1 METEKVKKGRIE
13 KIVNIIKFALIVL
26 AISIFACQPY
36 LNNML
41 IYTHDLGYHLNR
53 IMEISKNLDI
63 KVFPSLIHSGLLNN
77 LGYANSIFYPEIFI
91 YIPAILMSL
100 FNLHVLT
107 VYKIF
112 LIMITFFTFITT
124 YISAKGIFKKKQAA
138 WLSSILY
145 VFSLYRL
152 TDIFVRGALGEILSF
167 IFIPLIFYGLYEII
181 FGENKKWWIISI
193 GLFGVANC
201 HVLTF
206 AILIPIILLICLLNS
221 DKIFKDK
228 KKFLNL
234 VIAAIVAIVLCIGFF
249 IPMFEQ
255 KANDTFY
262 IDGQTIESSEVV
274 KERSLSLSM
283 ALGSEIKAGYAVDS
297 STRND
302 GMSEGIGAILLILAG
317 LMLCRKGLSY
327 KENRFEIQL
336 FILGIVSYFMTT
348 KFFPWEYFKF
358 LNVLQFA
365 FRLNFIPTICFSL
378 IGAHSF
384 CEIVNNKRDSA
395 IILSIVILLI
405 SGYTLSSVKLNF
417 NPDIYFS
424 FEELVRFPRQIGNSE
439 YLPVNTDLEDLG
451 LYNINNKDE
460 KIEFTQVGSKIEFEY
475 NEKDSD
481 FEINVPLIYYKGYKA
496 NIVDE
501 NGNKTELEV
510 VKNDDNAHVL
520 LKANEKLTGKVTVE
534 YKMTAIQLICYSI
547 STIAM
552 IILII
557 YIIHYY
563 LKNKEIKLKENF

>member
-1 METEKVKKGRIE
+1 MKKIKIEKETAEKVL
-13 KIVNIIKFALIVL
+13 NIFKFLIIVL

-63 KVFPSLIHSGLLNN
+63 KVFPSFIHSGLLNN
-77 LGYANSIFYPEIFI
+77 LGYANSIFYPEIFL

-124 YISAKGIFKKKQAA
+124 YISAKGIFRKKGTA
-138 WLSSILY
+138 WIASLLY

-152 TDIFVRGALGEILSF
+152 TDIYVRGALGEILSF
-167 IFIPLIFYGLYEII
+167 IFIPLIFYGLHEII

-193 GLFGVANC
+193 GLFGIANC

-206 AILIPIILLICLLNS
+206 AILIPIILLICLLNV

-234 VIAAIVAIVLCIGFF
+234 VIAALVAIVLCIGFF

-255 KANDTFY
+255 KANDEFY
-262 IDGQTIESSEVV
+262 IDGQTLESSEVV

-297 STRND
+297 STRSD

-317 LMLCRKGLSY
+317 LILCRKGLNY
-327 KENRFEIQL
+327 KQNRFEIQL
-336 FILGIVSYFMTT
+336 FVLGIVSYFMTT
-348 KFFPWEYFKF
+348 KFFPWEWFKF

-384 CEIVNNKRDSA
+384 YEVVTNKRDSV

-405 SGYTLSSVKLNF
+405 SGYALSSVKLNF

-424 FEELVRFPRQIGNSE
+424 FEELVRYPRQIGNSE
-439 YLPVNTDLEDLG
+439 YLPVNTDLEDLD

-460 KIEFTQVGSKIEFEY
+460 KIEFTQIGSKIEFEY
-475 NEKDSD
+475 DEKDLD

-520 LKANEKLTGKVTVE
+520 LKSSEKLTGKIIVE
-534 YKMTAIQLICYSI
+534 YKITAVQAICYSI
-547 STIAM
+547 STISVIA
-552 IILII
+552 LGV
-557 YIIHYY
+557 YIFIDYRKSKEV
-563 LKNKEIKLKENF
+563 LK

>member
-1 METEKVKKGRIE
+1 MEKIKTKRQTIEKV
-13 KIVNIIKFALIVL
+13 VNIIKFAVVVL

-63 KVFPSLIHSGLLNN
+63 KVFPSLIHSSLLNN
-77 LGYANSIFYPEIFI
+77 LGYANSIFYPEIFL
-91 YIPAILMSL
+91 YIPAALMSI
-100 FNLHVLT
+100 FGLHVLT

-112 LIMITFFTFITT
+112 LIIITFFTFITT
-124 YISAKGIFKKKQAA
+124 YISSKGIFKKKGSA
-138 WLSSILY
+138 WLASILY
-145 VFSLYRL
+145 VFALYRL
-152 TDIFVRGALGEILSF
+152 TDIYVRGALGEILSF

-181 FGENKKWWIISI
+181 FGENQKWWIISV
-193 GLFGVANC
+193 GLFGIANC

-206 AILIPIILLICLLNS
+206 AMLIPIILLICLFNV

-234 VIAAIVAIVLCIGFF
+234 VIAAIVAIILCIGFF
-249 IPMFEQ
+249 IPMLEQ
-255 KANDTFY
+255 KANDEFY

-283 ALGSEIKAGYAVDS
+283 ALGSDIKSGYAVDS
-297 STRND
+297 STRSD

-317 LMLCRKGLSY
+317 LMLCRKGLNY

-336 FILGIVSYFMTT
+336 FVLGIVSYFMTT
-348 KFFPWEYFKF
+348 KFFPWEWFKF

-378 IGAHSF
+378 IGANSF
-384 CEIVNNKRDSA
+384 YEIVTNKRDSV

-405 SGYTLSSVKLNF
+405 SGYVLSSVNLNF
-417 NPDIYFS
+417 NPDIYHS
-424 FEELVRFPRQIGNSE
+424 FNVLVDPPNQIGNSE
-439 YLPVNTDLEDLG
+439 YLPVNTNLEDLE
-451 LYNINNKDE
+451 LYNINNKE
-460 KIEFTQVGSKIEFEY
+460 ETIKFTQVGSKIEFEY
-475 NEKDSD
+475 NENDLD

-496 NIVDE
+496 NIVDG
-501 NGNKTELEV
+501 NGNKIELEV

-520 LKANEKLTGKVTVE
+520 LKSDEKLTGTITVE
-534 YKMTAIQLICYSI
+534 YKMTAIQTVCYSI
-547 STIAM
+547 TTIS
-552 IILII
+552 LIALI
-557 YIIHYY
+557 VYIIIRYV
-563 LKNKEIKLKENF
+563 KNKKYVV